1 MAGTEKNSKKKKPIG
16 NVSNWLEISQGHS
29 GREKKRNDNDDIGR
43 RRKEEKGNKQTKLAN
58 I

>member
-1 MAGTEKNSKKKKPIG
+1 MAGTEKNKKKKKPIG